1 MLRKLFFIITTAI
14 LVVAVFTGIVS
25 ALDVREPLVIK
36 TNLENVGSFA
46 TATHVTGV
54 NYAVDNGQLF
64 AGRPG
69 EWRKIATPD
78 NVIVGAV
85 ATDSSQPTVLYVGA
99 ANEMVVYRSTDR
111 GVQWMRVPLTNDFV
125 GGVTSL
131 AYDTANSVLF
141 VGTDTA
147 GVFRLRDVG
156 SSMIAGGQT
165 PLNEAVKQV
174 ATDSTGAGLA
184 FVRTAMNLYRAENGG
199 LNWTKVENLGSS
211 PTAIAVI
218 NGTPATVYVGTT
230 DRGVVSTQDGTTW
243 TLANDGLGLM
253 PGTRLKVDALT
264 ADPAQLDVLYAAIS
278 YLSGSTQVHEAPVGV
293 TMSTNG
299 GASWSGLANNTP
311 QVVAE
316 LMPVAGQTGSVYALT
331 TTSRT
336 PLAIGKAQVYSDSPA
351 VVDAPVT
358 APATT
363 GTGILAWIVA
373 GLAAA
378 ALTFALVYDAARRS
392 KLAARAAKPSARQTQ
407 PAAVSAAAT
416 ANVTANHR

>member
-1 MLRKLFFIITTAI
+1 MVRKLFFILTTAI

-25 ALDVREPLVIK
+25 ALDVRQPLVIK

-46 TATHVTGV
+46 TATHMTGI
-54 NYAVDNGQLF
+54 NYAVDNGELF

-85 ATDSSQPTVLYVGA
+85 TADSSQPNALYVGA
-99 ANEMVVYRSTDR
+99 ANEMAVYRSTDS
-111 GVQWMRVPLTNDFV
+111 GQQWMRVPLTDEYV

-131 AYDTANSVLF
+131 AFDSVNRVLY

-165 PLNEAVKQV
+165 VLDEPVKQV
-174 ATDSTGAGLA
+174 VADSTGAGLA
-184 FVRTAMNLYRAENGG
+184 FVRTTMDLYRAENGG
-199 LNWTKVENLGSS
+199 LNWSKVENLGSS
-211 PTAIAVI
+211 PTAMAVV
-218 NGTPATVYVGTT
+218 NTMPATVYVGTT
-230 DRGVVSTQDGTTW
+230 DRGIVSTQDGTNW
-243 TLANDGLGLM
+243 TLANDGLGML
-253 PGTRLKVDALT
+253 PGTRLQVDALA

-278 YLSGSTQVHEAPVGV
+278 YLTGSTQVHQAPVGV
-293 TMSTNG
+293 TMSTDG

-316 LMPVAGQTGSVYALT
+316 LMPVAGQPGSVYALT

-336 PLAIGKAQVYSDSPA
+336 PLAVGKAPVFNDSPA
-351 VVDAPVT
+351 VVEAPVP
-358 APATT
+358 APATSAT
-363 GTGILAWIVA
+363 SILAWVVA

-378 ALTFALVYDAARRS
+378 SLVFALVYDAARRS
-392 KLAARAAKPSARQTQ
+392 KRPAVKAAPAARVAARQ
-407 PAAVSAAAT
+407 PVS
-416 ANVTANHR
+416 NNR

>member
-46 TATHVTGV
+46 TATHVTGI
-54 NYAVDNGQLF
+54 NYAVDNGELF

-69 EWRKIATPD
+69 EWRKLATPE

-85 ATDSSQPTVLYVGA
+85 ATDSSRPNALYVGA
-99 ANEMVVYRSTDR
+99 ANEMAVYRSTDR
-111 GVQWMRVPLTNDFV
+111 GEQWMRVPLTNDYV
-125 GGVTSL
+125 GGVTTL
-131 AYDTANSVLF
+131 AFDTANHVLY

-147 GVFRLRDVG
+147 GIFRLRDVG

-174 ATDSTGAGLA
+174 VADSTGAGLA
-184 FVRTAMNLYRAENGG
+184 FVRTTMNLYRAENGG

-211 PTAIAVI
+211 PTAMAVV

-243 TLANDGLGLM
+243 TLENDGLGLM
-253 PGTRLKVDALT
+253 PGTRLKVDALA

-278 YLSGSTQVHEAPVGV
+278 YLSGSTQIHEAPVGV

-311 QVVAE
+311 QIVAE

-336 PLAIGKAQVYSDSPA
+336 PLAIGKAQVFSDSPA
-351 VVDAPVT
+351 VVAAPVT

-363 GTGILAWIVA
+363 GTSILAWIVA

-378 ALTFALVYDAARRS
+378 SLLFALVYDAARRS
-392 KLAARAAKPSARQTQ
+392 KLAARASKPSARPTQ
-407 PAAVSAAAT
+407 PAVSAVSAHSA
-416 ANVTANHR
+416 TANHR

>member
-1 MLRKLFFIITTAI
+1 MLRKLFFILTTAI

-25 ALDVREPLVIK
+25 ALDVREPMVIK

-46 TATHVTGV
+46 TATHVTGI
-54 NYAVDNGQLF
+54 NYAVDNGELF

-69 EWRKIATPD
+69 EWRKLGTPE

-85 ATDSSQPTVLYVGA
+85 ATDSSRPNVLYMGA
-99 ANEMVVYRSTDR
+99 ANGMAVYRSTDR
-111 GVQWMRVPLTNDFV
+111 GQQWMRVPLTNEYV

-131 AYDTANSVLF
+131 AFDTANHVLF

-174 ATDSTGAGLA
+174 ATDGTGAGLA
-184 FVRTAMNLYRAENGG
+184 FVRTTMNLYRAENGG

-211 PTAIAVI
+211 PTALAVV

-230 DRGVVSTQDGTTW
+230 DRGVVSTQDGMTW
-243 TLANDGLGLM
+243 TLENDGLGMM
-253 PGTRLKVDALT
+253 PGTRLKVDALA

-278 YLSGSTQVHEAPVGV
+278 YLSGSTQVHESPVGV

-311 QVVAE
+311 QMVAE
-316 LMPVAGQTGSVYALT
+316 LMPVAGQTGAVYALT

-336 PLAIGKAQVYSDSPA
+336 PLAIGKAPVFSDSPA
-351 VVDAPVT
+351 VVEAPVT

-363 GTGILAWIVA
+363 GTSILAWIVA

-378 ALTFALVYDAARRS
+378 SMVFALVYDAARRS
-392 KLAARAAKPSARQTQ
+392 KLAARTPKPSTRQAQ
-407 PAAVSAAAT
+407 PAVTTVNA
-416 ANVTANHR
+416 TANHR

>member
-1 MLRKLFFIITTAI
+1 MVRKLFFILTTAI

-25 ALDVREPLVIK
+25 ALDVRTPQVIK

-54 NYAVDNGQLF
+54 NYAVDNGELY

-69 EWRKIATPD
+69 EWRKLAAPE

-85 ATDSSQPTVLYVGA
+85 ATDSSRPNALYMGA
-99 ANEMVVYRSTDR
+99 ANEMAVYRSTDR
-111 GVQWMRVPLTNDFV
+111 GANWDRVPLTNEYV

-131 AYDTANSVLF
+131 AFDSVNRVLF

-165 PLNEAVKQV
+165 LIDEPVKQV
-174 ATDSTGAGLA
+174 VTDNTGAGLA
-184 FVRTAMNLYRAENGG
+184 FIRTTMDLYRAENGG
-199 LNWTKVENLGSS
+199 LNWSKVEELGSS
-211 PTAIAVI
+211 PTALAVV
-218 NGTPATVYVGTT
+218 NGSPATVFVGTT

-243 TLANDGLGLM
+243 TLANDGLGML
-253 PGTRLKVDALT
+253 PGTRVQVDALAT
-264 ADPAQLDVLYAAIS
+264 DPAQLDVLYAAIS
-278 YLSGSTQVHEAPVGV
+278 YLTGSTQVHQAPVGV
-293 TMSTNG
+293 TMSTDG
-299 GASWSGLANNTP
+299 GASWSGLANNTG
-311 QVVAE
+311 QIVAE

-336 PLAIGKAQVYSDSPA
+336 PLALGNAPVFADSPA
-351 VVDAPVT
+351 VAGAPVE
-358 APATT
+358 APAPAAT
-363 GTGILAWIVA
+363 GTSVLAWLVA

-378 ALTFALVYDAARRS
+378 SLIFALVYDAARRS
-392 KLAARAAKPSARQTQ
+392 KRPARRPLQGGNRQPQ
-407 PAAVSAAAT
+407 PQP
-416 ANVTANHR
+416 VTNR

>member
-1 MLRKLFFIITTAI
+1 MLRKLFFILTTAI

-46 TATHVTGV
+46 TATHVTGI
-54 NYAVDNGQLF
+54 NYAVDGGELF

-69 EWRKIATPD
+69 EWRRVATPE

-85 ATDSSQPTVLYVGA
+85 AADSSRPSTIYMGA
-99 ANEMVVYRSTDR
+99 ANEMAVYRSTGRNID
-111 GVQWMRVPLTNDFV
+111 GGEQWMRVPLTNEFV

-131 AYDTANSVLF
+131 AFDSVNRVLY

-165 PLNEAVKQV
+165 LLDEPVKQV
-174 ATDSTGAGLA
+174 VTDNTGAGLA
-184 FVRTAMNLYRAENGG
+184 FIRTTMDLYRAENGG
-199 LNWTKVENLGSS
+199 LSWSKVEDLGSS
-211 PTAIAVI
+211 PTALAVV

-230 DRGVVSTQDGTTW
+230 DRGIVSTQDGVNW
-243 TLANDGLGLM
+243 TLQNDGLGML
-253 PGTRLKVDALT
+253 PGTRLQVNALA

-278 YLSGSTQVHEAPVGV
+278 YLTGSTQVHQAPVGV
-293 TMSTNG
+293 TMSTDG

-316 LMPVAGQTGSVYALT
+316 LMPVAGRTGSVYALT

-336 PLAIGKAQVYSDSPA
+336 PLALGNAPVFADSPA
-351 VVDAPVT
+351 LASADEAPVT
-358 APATT
+358 APAPAAA
-363 GTGILAWIVA
+363 GTSILAWIVA

-378 ALTFALVYDAARRS
+378 ALVFALVYDAARRS
-392 KLAARAAKPSARQTQ
+392 KRPVQAPQGTLRRPQ
-407 PAAVSAAAT
+407 PQP
-416 ANVTANHR
+416 VTNR

>member
-1 MLRKLFFIITTAI
+1 MLRKLFFILTTAI

-25 ALDVREPLVIK
+25 ALDVRQPLVIK

-46 TATHVTGV
+46 TATHVTGI
-54 NYAVDNGQLF
+54 NYAVDNGELF

-69 EWRKIATPD
+69 EWRKLATPE

-85 ATDSSQPTVLYVGA
+85 ATDSSRPNALYVGA
-99 ANEMVVYRSTDR
+99 ANEMAVYRSTDR
-111 GVQWMRVPLTNDFV
+111 GEQWMRVPLTNDYV

-131 AYDTANSVLF
+131 AFDTTNHVLY

-147 GVFRLRDVG
+147 GIFRLRDVG

-174 ATDSTGAGLA
+174 VTDSTGAGLA
-184 FVRTAMNLYRAENGG
+184 FVRTTMNLYRAENGG

-211 PTAIAVI
+211 PTALAVV

-230 DRGVVSTQDGTTW
+230 DRGVVSTQDGSTW
-243 TLANDGLGLM
+243 TLENDGLGMM
-253 PGTRLKVDALT
+253 PGTRLKVDALA

-336 PLAIGKAQVYSDSPA
+336 PLAIGKAQVFSDSPA
-351 VVDAPVT
+351 VVEAPVS

-363 GTGILAWIVA
+363 GTSILAWIIA

-378 ALTFALVYDAARRS
+378 SLTFALVYDAARRS
-392 KLAARAAKPSARQTQ
+392 KLAARASKPSARQSQ
-407 PAAVSAAAT
+407 PVVHT

>member
-25 ALDVREPLVIK
+25 ALDVRQPLVIK

-46 TATHVTGV
+46 TATHVTGI
-54 NYAVDNGQLF
+54 NYAVDNGELF

-69 EWRKIATPD
+69 EWRKIATPE

-85 ATDSSQPTVLYVGA
+85 ATDSSQPNALYVGA

-111 GVQWMRVPLTNDFV
+111 GQQWMRVPLTNDYV

-131 AYDTANSVLF
+131 AYDTANHVLF

-165 PLNEAVKQV
+165 PMNEAVKQV

-184 FVRTAMNLYRAENGG
+184 FVRTTMNLYRAENGG

-211 PTAIAVI
+211 PTAIAVV

-264 ADPAQLDVLYAAIS
+264 VDPAQLDVLYAAIS

-336 PLAIGKAQVYSDSPA
+336 PLAIGKAPVFSDSPA
-351 VVDAPVT
+351 VVDAPIT

-363 GTGILAWIVA
+363 GTSILAWIVA

-392 KLAARAAKPSARQTQ
+392 KLAARANKPSTRQTQ
-407 PAAVSAAAT
+407 PAVST
-416 ANVTANHR
+416 ANVTANHG

>member
-1 MLRKLFFIITTAI
+1 MASCL
-14 LVVAVFTGIVS
+14 
-25 ALDVREPLVIK
+25 P
-36 TNLENVGSFA
+36 
-46 TATHVTGV
+46 
-54 NYAVDNGQLF
+54 
-64 AGRPG
+64 GRPG
-69 EWRKIATPD
+69 EWRKIATPEK
-78 NVIVGAV
+78 VIVGAV
-85 ATDSSQPTVLYVGA
+85 AADSSRPNALYVGA
-99 ANEMVVYRSTDR
+99 ANELAVYRSTDR
-111 GVQWMRVPLTNDFV
+111 GQQWMRVPLTNEYV

-131 AYDTANSVLF
+131 AFDSANRVLY

-174 ATDSTGAGLA
+174 VTDSTGAGLA
-184 FVRTAMNLYRAENGG
+184 FIRTTMNLYRAENGG

-211 PTAIAVI
+211 PTALAVV

-230 DRGVVSTQDGTTW
+230 DRGVVSTQNGTTW
-243 TLANDGLGLM
+243 TLENDGLGMM
-253 PGTRLKVDALT
+253 PGTRLKVDALA

-336 PLAIGKAQVYSDSPA
+336 PLAVGKAPVFSDSPA
-351 VVDAPVT
+351 VVEAPVT
-358 APATT
+358 APATA
-363 GTGILAWIVA
+363 GTSVLAWIVA
-373 GLAAA
+373 GLAGA
-378 ALTFALVYDAARRS
+378 ALVFALVYDAARRS
-392 KLAARAAKPSARQTQ
+392 KLAARAAKPTARQSQ
-407 PAAVSAAAT
+407 GAVSAVRT

>member
-46 TATHVTGV
+46 TATHVTGI

-69 EWRKIATPD
+69 EWRKLATPE

-85 ATDSSQPTVLYVGA
+85 ATDSSRPNALYVGA
-99 ANEMVVYRSTDR
+99 ANEMAVYRSTDR
-111 GVQWMRVPLTNDFV
+111 GEQWMRVPLTNDYV

-131 AYDTANSVLF
+131 AFDTANHVLY

-147 GVFRLRDVG
+147 GIFRLRDVG

-174 ATDSTGAGLA
+174 VTDSTGAGLA
-184 FVRTAMNLYRAENGG
+184 FVRTTMNLYRAENGG

-211 PTAIAVI
+211 PTAMAVV

-243 TLANDGLGLM
+243 TLENDGLGLM
-253 PGTRLKVDALT
+253 PGTRLKVDALA

-278 YLSGSTQVHEAPVGV
+278 YLSGSTQIHEAPVGV

-311 QVVAE
+311 QMVAE

-336 PLAIGKAQVYSDSPA
+336 PLAIGKAPVFSDSPA
-351 VVDAPVT
+351 VVEAPVT

-363 GTGILAWIVA
+363 GTSILAWIVA

-378 ALTFALVYDAARRS
+378 SLLFALVYDAARRS
-392 KLAARAAKPSARQTQ
+392 KLAARASKPSARPTQ
-407 PAAVSAAAT
+407 PAVSAVSAHRA
-416 ANVTANHR
+416 TANHR

>member
-1 MLRKLFFIITTAI
+1 MLRKLFFILTTAI

-46 TATHVTGV
+46 TATHVTGI
-54 NYAVDNGQLF
+54 NYAVDNGELF

-69 EWRKIATPD
+69 EWLKIATPE

-85 ATDSSQPTVLYVGA
+85 ATDSSRPNALYVGA
-99 ANEMVVYRSTDR
+99 ANEMAVYRSNDR
-111 GVQWMRVPLTNDFV
+111 GKQWMRVPLTDEFV

-131 AYDTANSVLF
+131 AFDSANRVLYA
-141 VGTDTA
+141 GTDTA

-165 PLNEAVKQV
+165 TLDEPVKQV
-174 ATDSTGAGLA
+174 VVDSTGGGLA
-184 FVRTAMNLYRAENGG
+184 FVRTTMDLYRAENGG

-211 PTAIAVI
+211 PTAMAVV

-230 DRGVVSTQDGTTW
+230 DRGIVSTQDGTTW

-253 PGTRLKVDALT
+253 PGTRLQVDALA

-278 YLSGSTQVHEAPVGV
+278 YLSGSTQVHQAPVGV

-316 LMPVAGQTGSVYALT
+316 LMPVAGQTGAVYALT

-336 PLAIGKAQVYSDSPA
+336 PLAIGKAPVFSDSPA
-351 VVDAPVT
+351 VVEAPLT

-363 GTGILAWIVA
+363 STGVLAWIVA

-378 ALTFALVYDAARRS
+378 SLVFALVYDAARRS
-392 KLAARAAKPSARQTQ
+392 KRTAQAARESAKTGAGRPQ
-407 PAAVSAAAT
+407 PAVT
-416 ANVTANHR
+416 TVANNR